1 MVIFAGY
8 FLFDG
13 SFFFFFGSFT
23 YRSKM
28 IIKGVSDII
37 RIIASPLSKE
47 STGGKLDATS
57 FREITD
63 LIPFHVFFILCQL
76 LSKYLL

>member
-1 MVIFAGY
+1 
-8 FLFDG
+8 
-13 SFFFFFGSFT
+13 
-23 YRSKM
+23 M
-28 IIKGVSDII
+28 IIKDVSDII

-63 LIPFHVFFILCQL
+63 
-76 LSKYLL
+76 

>member
-1 MVIFAGY
+1 MNILWLYLLAIFYLMV
-8 FLFDG
+8 D
-13 SFFFFFGSFT
+13 FFFFFGSFT
-23 YRSKM
+23 FKRKM

-63 LIPFHVFFILCQL
+63 
-76 LSKYLL
+76 

>member
-1 MVIFAGY
+1 
-8 FLFDG
+8 
-13 SFFFFFGSFT
+13 
-23 YRSKM
+23 M

-76 LSKYLL
+76 LSKYLLQEACLLFVIRVESKFLYFL